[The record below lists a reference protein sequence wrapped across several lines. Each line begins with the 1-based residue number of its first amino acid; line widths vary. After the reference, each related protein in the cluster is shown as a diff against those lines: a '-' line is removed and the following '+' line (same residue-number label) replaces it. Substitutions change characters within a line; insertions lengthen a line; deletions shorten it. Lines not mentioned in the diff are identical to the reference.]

1 VRNRRIDRLRDL
13 RVATNA
19 MPPVSRRSMSASAAG
34 LGKGAVSA
42 CLGAIPLFENRDL
55 AKAAGSVLG
64 DEAMHWAILRQAL
77 GDVPVPDA
85 FVS

>member
-1 VRNRRIDRLRDL
+1 
-13 RVATNA
+13 